1 MIEELTKDECVELL
15 RSRRFGRIAVH
26 GREGIAIFPVNYVY
40 ADGHVAIRTAAG
52 TKLDAAVQ
60 AEVAFE
66 IDEVDELMRSGWSV
80 LVKGTGY
87 EVTDSVDRVSA
98 ELRALPVE
106 PWAPGERPYLLRI
119 DPVLITGRRVKTAQ

>member
-1 MIEELTKDECVELL
+1 MEELTKDECVELL
-15 RSRRFGRIAVH
+15 RSHRFGRIAVH
-26 GREGIAIFPVNYVY
+26 GREGIAVFPVNYVY

-87 EVTDSVDRVSA
+87 EVTDAVDRVSA
-98 ELRALPVE
+98 ELRDLPVE

-119 DPVLITGRRVKTAQ
+119 DPVLITGRRVKTTQ